1 MSKMMNKA
9 SNMSGRVRSRLSRM
23 EAGCYGRHGVIFLLF
38 ALFLVVSALILPG
51 RALGAG
57 THVVDETG
65 TTLSSSEISDL
76 TKKMDKVSSDH
87 NIDAVIVVTDSLNG
101 KYPIDAADDYYDYN
115 GYQENG
121 ILFYIS
127 MKERQYAVSTKGIC
141 IKAFTDAGLEYI
153 TDDMAENLKENEY
166 YKALK
171 KFADYAE
178 DYMKAY
184 EKGKPYDSGNLPK
197 KPFKA
202 VRDGIISILAGLGIG
217 FGRVSILKAQTK
229 TVKEARNAAG
239 YLTNAEVT
247 GGYEV
252 LTRREHRHIE
262 RSTSSGGGGSTT
274 HTSSSGAT
282 HGGSSGSF

>member
-1 MSKMMNKA
+1 MKSKVN
-9 SNMSGRVRSRLSRM
+9 SLRGRLTSSR
-23 EAGCYGRHGVIFLLF
+23 YGIHGVIFVLF
-38 ALFLVVSALILPG
+38 ALFLLISALILPG
-51 RALGAG
+51 NVLGAG
-57 THVVDETG
+57 NHVVDETG
-65 TTLSSSEISDL
+65 TLSSSEISEL
-76 TKKMDKVSSDH
+76 TKKMDKVSSGH
-87 NIDAVIVVTDSLNG
+87 NIDAVLYVTGSLNG
-101 KYPIDAADDYYDYN
+101 KFAQDVADDYYDYN

-121 ILFYIS
+121 IVFMVSTVDRKWAI
-127 MKERQYAVSTKGIC
+127 STKGTC
-141 IKAFTDAGLEYI
+141 IKAFTDAGQKYI
-153 TDDMAENLKENEY
+153 VDDITEDLKEDDY

-184 EKGKPYDSGNLPK
+184 EKGKPYDNGNLPK

-229 TVKEARNAAG
+229 TVKEARNASG
-239 YLTNAEVT
+239 YLRSSEVT
-247 GGYEV
+247 GGYEI

-262 RSTSSGGGGSTT
+262 RSSSGSGGGSTT